1 MCLLVLA
8 WQAHPRYR
16 LVVAANRDEYHRRPA
31 AALERWPPPVEI
43 LGGRDLE
50 AHGTWLALDRAR
62 RFGVVTNFR
71 DLQPPRPA
79 APSRGA
85 LIPRYLA
92 AAAGAREFCAALES
106 EADRYSGF
114 NLLVSDAD
122 SLCYGSNRATPFAR
136 ALEPGVYGL
145 ANELLDTPWP
155 KLVRVRRGFE
165 QWLAGAVPGTPQ
177 ELFALLGDRTP
188 AAAGTAVH
196 GGGAVPAAWEQAL
209 SAPFVV
215 HRQYGTRCSTVL
227 LQEHD
232 GRVYL
237 GERRFAPLGEP
248 AGETEFRLNGGEWP

>member
-85 LIPRYLA
+85 LIPRYLEA
-92 AAAGAREFCAALES
+92 PAGAREFCAALES

-114 NLLVSDAD
+114 NL
-122 SLCYGSNRATPFAR
+122 
-136 ALEPGVYGL
+136 
-145 ANELLDTPWP
+145 
-155 KLVRVRRGFE
+155 
-165 QWLAGAVPGTPQ
+165 
-177 ELFALLGDRTP
+177 
-188 AAAGTAVH
+188 
-196 GGGAVPAAWEQAL
+196 
-209 SAPFVV
+209 
-215 HRQYGTRCSTVL
+215 
-227 LQEHD
+227 
-232 GRVYL
+232 
-237 GERRFAPLGEP
+237 
-248 AGETEFRLNGGEWP
+248 